1 MSDTS
6 RRTASTPAIPL
17 PLLALALAAFAIG
30 TSEFVIVGLL
40 PSVAA
45 DTGTSLSQAGLLV
58 TGYALGVALGAPPL
72 AMLAARAVPARAL
85 PALMLLFIIGNAMC
99 AAAPGY
105 GWLMAGRIVASLTHG
120 AFFGLGA
127 TVAAALVAPHRRSA
141 AIALMFSGLTLAN
154 VLGVPI
160 GAWIGQHAGWRA
172 TFWAVGGLGLLALG
186 ALLWLVPTS
195 LRLPPASAAAGGWR
209 LLRRPRLLGAL
220 GLTALGF
227 GGIFT
232 TLTFLSPL
240 LHSASGFAASQ
251 VNGLLLLFGLGLTL
265 GNVLGGWAADRWPER
280 SMFAILAALAVV
292 EVALHLGLRAPAVV
306 TGGLVL
312 WGLAAFATA
321 PGLQSRVLGEAADAP
336 SLGSTLNI
344 AAFNLGNAGA
354 AWLGAE
360 ALRAGL
366 GLAQLPLLSA
376 GLALAAL
383 GLLAWMERG
392 RGRVGGGP
400 SAEILQQ
407 PAAHLEIDAACAR
420 RAR

>member
-1 MSDTS
+1 MTDAP
-6 RRTASTPAIPL
+6 RLVPANGAAIPL

-40 PSVAA
+40 PSVAS
-45 DTGTSLSQAGLLV
+45 DTGTSLAQAGMLV
-58 TGYALGVALGAPPL
+58 TGYALGVVVGAPPL
-72 AMLAARAVPARAL
+72 AAL
-85 PALMLLFIIGNAMC
+85 TAKASPYQALSGLMLLFIAGNVMC
-99 AAAPGY
+99 AVAPDY
-105 GWLMAGRIVASLTHG
+105 GWLLAGRIVASLTHG

-127 TVAAALVAPHRRSA
+127 TVASGLVAAHRRSA

-172 TFWAVGGLGLLALG
+172 TFWAVSGLGLLALG
-186 ALLWLVPTS
+186 ALLLLVPRR
-195 LRLPPASAAAGGWR
+195 LRLQASSGTDSGWKI
-209 LLRRPRLLGAL
+209 LRRPRLLGAL

-240 LHSASGFAASQ
+240 LQSASGFTASQ

-265 GNVLGGWAADRWPER
+265 GNIVGGWAADRWPVR
-280 SMFAILAALAVV
+280 SMFAILSALAMV
-292 EVALHLGLRAPAVV
+292 EVALHAGLRAPAVV
-306 TGGLVL
+306 IACLVL

-321 PGLQSRVLGEAADAP
+321 PGLQSRVLVEASDAP
-336 SLGSTLNI
+336 ALASTLNI

-360 ALRAGL
+360 ALRTGL

-383 GLLAWMERG
+383 GLLMWMEGGARKPKVQTCG
-392 RGRVGGGP
+392 R
-400 SAEILQQ
+400 
-407 PAAHLEIDAACAR
+407 
-420 RAR
+420 